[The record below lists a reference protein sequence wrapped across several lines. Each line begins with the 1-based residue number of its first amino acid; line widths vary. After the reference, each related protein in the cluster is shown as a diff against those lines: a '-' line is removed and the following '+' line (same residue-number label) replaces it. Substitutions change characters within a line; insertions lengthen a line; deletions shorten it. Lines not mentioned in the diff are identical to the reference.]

1 LLKTE
6 MSAARIKLTGDE
18 MKCIAL
24 FESITGATAKDCLID
39 EKGERIIFLA
49 KQGEMGLAI
58 GRAGKNIQTLRKMTG
73 RQVEVVEQAD
83 TPEQLIRNALAPA
96 KVREIRITEKPERK
110 IVVVE
115 VEPRDKALA
124 IGKNGRTIDKTR
136 MLARR
141 YFQVDHVI
149 VT

>member
-1 LLKTE
+1 
-6 MSAARIKLTGDE
+6 MSAARIKLTSDE

-39 EKGERIIFLA
+39 EKSERIIFLA

-58 GRAGKNIQTLRKMTG
+58 GRAGKNIQALRKMTG

-96 KVREIRITEKPERK
+96 KVRDIRITEKPERK

-136 MLARR
+136 VLAKR
-141 YFQVDHVI
+141 YFQIDHVI

>member
-1 LLKTE
+1 
-6 MSAARIKLTGDE
+6 MSATRIKLTSDE

-24 FESITGATAKDCLID
+24 FESITGATANDCVID
-39 EKGERIIFLA
+39 EKAERIIFVA

-58 GRAGKNIQTLRKMTG
+58 GKAGKNIQTLRKMTG
-73 RQVEVVEQAD
+73 RHVEVVEQAD
-83 TPEQLIRNALAPA
+83 TAEQLIKNSLAPA
-96 KVREIRITEKPERK
+96 QVKEIRITEKPDRK

-115 VEPRDKALA
+115 VDPKDKALA

-136 MLARR
+136 MLAKR
-141 YFQVDHVI
+141 YFQIDHVV

>member
-1 LLKTE
+1 
-6 MSAARIKLTGDE
+6 MSVARIKLTGDE

-24 FESITGATAKDCLID
+24 FESVTGATAKDCLID
-39 EKGERIIFLA
+39 EKAERIIFLA
-49 KQGEMGLAI
+49 KQGDMGLAI
-58 GRAGKNIQTLRKMTG
+58 GKAGKNIQALRKITG

-96 KVREIRITEKPERK
+96 KVKEIRTTESPDRK

-124 IGKNGRTIDKTR
+124 IGRNGRTIDKTR
-136 MLARR
+136 MLAKR
-141 YFQVDHVI
+141 YFQIDHVVI
-149 VT
+149 T